1 MDNTMTMRHV
11 NASVNTY
18 QLAILLMI
26 STRIHVNASVD
37 HMNAMLVNILT
48 ISPVA
53 VDAQSTRPAQA
64 ISTSTVQLV
73 SVNAVTSRNVGM
85 DNTMTMIHANASVE
99 IHQLANIHSITT
111 QTPVSVIVD
120 HMIATRAN
128 TLTQRAVVANA
139 QSTRPAQTI
148 STSMIQLVS
157 VNVTK

>member
-1 MDNTMTMRHV
+1 MKGGLKKPVANLLYYM
-11 NASVNTY
+11 
-18 QLAILLMI
+18 ILLLHYSMI
-26 STRIHVNASVD
+26 QMIW
-37 HMNAMLVNILT
+37 
-48 ISPVA
+48 
-53 VDAQSTRPAQA
+53 TRPAQV

-85 DNTMTMIHANASVE
+85 DNTMTMTHVNASVE

-148 STSMIQLVS
+148 NTSMIQLVS